1 MEKQYKHDFT
11 EGFRNG
17 VPIFLGYLSVSFGFG
32 VKAVSGGLD
41 WLTALLISFTNV
53 TSAGQ
58 LQGLSIILAS
68 GSLMEMLIAEFVI
81 NIRYSLMSIVLTQKL
96 DRTMSTLHRMIIG
109 FGITDEVFAVAN
121 AKSGSVG
128 RRYMY
133 GLILLPL
140 AGWSL
145 GTLMGA
151 LAGTIMPPLVQDS
164 MGILLYAMFIAIVLP
179 PAGKSRAICFCV
191 SIAAACS
198 CLFSL
203 VPFFS
208 FMSSGYSVVASALIA
223 SVPAALLFPVKE
235 EEA

>member
-68 GSLMEMLIAEFVI
+68 GGLMEMLIAEFVI
-81 NIRYSLMSIVLTQKL
+81 NVRYSLMSIVLTQKL

-191 SIAAACS
+191 SLAAACS

>member
-109 FGITDEVFAVAN
+109 FGITDEVFAVAT